1 MDHYQEIHLLPDPE
15 FVPPVLM
22 NALFGKLHSALVE
35 LRGLNIGVS
44 FPGIMQARSGLGN
57 SLRLHGSAGDLEQL
71 LATGW
76 LTGLLDHATV
86 GVITVVP
93 TIVDYRVVRRVQVK
107 SSPER
112 LRRRWIRRKGMSQ
125 AQACL
130 AIPDSV
136 SETLT
141 LPYVT
146 IRSLSTGQTF
156 RLFIEHR
163 PLQPHAVVGTFSR
176 YGLSPVATVP
186 WF

>member
-22 NALFGKLHSALVE
+22 NALFGKLHMALVE
-35 LRGLNIGVS
+35 SRGLNIGVS
-44 FPGIMQARSGLGN
+44 FPGMVQARPDLGK
-57 SLRLHGSAGDLEQL
+57 SLRLHGGASDLEQL

-76 LTGLLDHATV
+76 LTGLRDYTTV
-86 GVITVVP
+86 GVITAVP
-93 TIVDYRVVRRVQVK
+93 TLVDYRVVRRVQAK

-112 LRRRWIRRKGMSQ
+112 LRRRWIKRKGVSQ
-125 AQACL
+125 TQACL

-156 RLFIEHR
+156 RLFIEQR
-163 PLQPHAVVGTFSR
+163 PLQTHAVVGAFSR